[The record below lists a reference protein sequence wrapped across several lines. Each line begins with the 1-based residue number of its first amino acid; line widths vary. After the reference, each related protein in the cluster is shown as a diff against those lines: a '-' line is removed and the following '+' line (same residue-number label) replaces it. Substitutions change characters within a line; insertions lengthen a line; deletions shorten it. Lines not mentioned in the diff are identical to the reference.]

1 MVKHMTSS
9 KLFITGCDRN
19 TRWME
24 KWFVQNFSSH
34 NPGSKI
40 HVYDFDSSF
49 TNSVGWF
56 KKPDAMLDAAKKADS
71 VCWLDIDCEVLG
83 HLGNIWE
90 YLEPNKLGMVEDKP
104 WSSRQGTTWHNSG
117 VVAFNGTPDILKTW
131 KGGCV
136 RTNERGDQEVL
147 HKLLADPLT
156 RLSNI
161 TTLPNRYNVLRLQHI
176 DKTLPKSPLIHH
188 WTGNKGKEHIRN
200 LTND

>member
-1 MVKHMTSS
+1 
-9 KLFITGCDRN
+9 
-19 TRWME
+19 
-24 KWFVQNFSSH
+24 
-34 NPGSKI
+34 
-40 HVYDFDSSF
+40 
-49 TNSVGWF
+49 
-56 KKPDAMLDAAKKADS
+56 
-71 VCWLDIDCEVLG
+71 
-83 HLGNIWE
+83 
-90 YLEPNKLGMVEDKP
+90 MVEDKP

>member
-176 DKTLPKSPLIHH
+176 DNTLPKNPLIQH
-188 WTGNKGKEHIRN
+188 WTGHKGKDHIRKLIN
-200 LTND
+200 E